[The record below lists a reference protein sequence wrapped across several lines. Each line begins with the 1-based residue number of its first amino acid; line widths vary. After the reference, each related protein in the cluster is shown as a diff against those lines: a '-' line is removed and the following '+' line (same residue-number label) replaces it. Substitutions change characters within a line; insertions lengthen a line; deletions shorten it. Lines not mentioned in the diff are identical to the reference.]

1 MLKNYLKIALR
12 NLRRQKGHSFINIAG
27 LAVGMTCVLL
37 IMLWVQ
43 DELSFDR
50 FHANAKTLYRVEQD
64 QKVSQGKYHVTVAP
78 FGMAA
83 ALKAEIPEIQDVSRY
98 SDWTG
103 TLLIRYGEKAFY
115 EDTIRAV
122 DSSFLRMFT
131 YPAVRGNAATALD
144 DPGALA
150 ITEAMAGKYFGTEDP
165 IGKSV
170 IINNTIPATVSAV
183 LKTPPANSTF
193 VFAALLPM
201 EFLKHLGTDIN
212 DWKSNAVEIFVQL
225 RKNAAARAVDAKI
238 TKLSREH
245 TLAGWR
251 GDEATWKKIQADPER
266 LRRYNSYVGPDFMLS
281 PVVDIHLFGYFGF
294 SGSNTG
300 IQYVRTF
307 SAVALFVLLIA
318 CINFMNLA
326 TARSANRAK
335 EVGLRKVVGAQRKAL
350 AGQFYGESI
359 MTAVLAGIAAM
370 ALVSLLLPAFNTL
383 SGKHLTWGALL
394 APRFV
399 LGFSAVTLATGI
411 IAGSYPALFLSA
423 FQPVKVLRGRTA
435 GGARSAVF
443 RKVLVVVQFGLS
455 ILLLIG
461 MGVVSRQIDY
471 MRSKKLGYDKDQLV
485 YLPMHG
491 DSRKSY
497 AALKDRLLRDPKIK
511 GVTAANQP
519 LSFGGN
525 SNDARW
531 DGKDPNQRPLITF
544 GYVDFDFPETTGIP
558 LASGRTFD
566 KKFATDRAGAF
577 MVNEAVVKVMG
588 LDAPAAVGR
597 SFDFVGVKGPIVGV
611 LKDFH
616 YQSVR
621 DSIEPLVLTVPPK
634 GNDDYLFVA
643 IVRLKAGDIR
653 GSLDS
658 VRAAWK
664 EVNSLYP
671 FEYRFFDQ
679 DFDQMYRADE
689 RMGAV
694 LRVFAALA
702 VVIACLGLFGLA
714 SFMTEQRTK
723 EFGIRKVLGA
733 SAPGVGVLLSKEF
746 AKWVAMANLIAWP
759 VAYLVMRGW
768 LQDFAYRTGIA
779 WWLFAATGAG
789 TPVIALL
796 TVGYQAVRAALADP
810 VESLRYE

>member
-1 MLKNYLKIALR
+1 L
-12 NLRRQKGHSFINIAG
+12 
-27 LAVGMTCVLL
+27 
-37 IMLWVQ
+37 
-43 DELSFDR
+43 
-50 FHANAKTLYRVEQD
+50 
-64 QKVSQGKYHVTVAP
+64 P
-78 FGMAA
+78 
-83 ALKAEIPEIQDVSRY
+83 
-98 SDWTG
+98 
-103 TLLIRYGEKAFY
+103 
-115 EDTIRAV
+115 
-122 DSSFLRMFT
+122 
-131 YPAVRGNAATALD
+131 
-144 DPGALA
+144 
-150 ITEAMAGKYFGTEDP
+150 
-165 IGKSV
+165 
-170 IINNTIPATVSAV
+170 
-183 LKTPPANSTF
+183 
-193 VFAALLPM
+193 VF
-201 EFLKHLGTDIN
+201 
-212 DWKSNAVEIFVQL
+212 
-225 RKNAAARAVDAKI
+225 
-238 TKLSREH
+238 
-245 TLAGWR
+245 
-251 GDEATWKKIQADPER
+251 
-266 LRRYNSYVGPDFMLS
+266 
-281 PVVDIHLFGYFGF
+281 DIHLFGYLGF

-335 EVGLRKVVGAQRKAL
+335 EVGLRKVAGAQLKAL

-359 MTAVLAGIAAM
+359 MTAVLAGIGAM
-370 ALVSLLLPAFNTL
+370 ALVSLFMPAFNAL
-383 SGKHLTWGALL
+383 SGKHLTWAALL

-399 LGFSAVTLATGI
+399 LGLSAVMLAAGI

-423 FQPVKVLRGRTA
+423 FQPVKVLKGRTA
-435 GGARSAVF
+435 SGPRSAVF

-455 ILLLIG
+455 ILLIIG

-471 MRSKKLGYDKDQLV
+471 MRSKKLGYDKGQLV

-497 AALKDRLLRDPKIK
+497 AALKDRLLRDPKIQ

-525 SNDARW
+525 SNDASW
-531 DGKDPNQRPLITF
+531 EAKDPNQRTLIGF
-544 GYVDFDFPETTGIP
+544 AYVDFDFPETMGIP
-558 LASGRTFD
+558 LVAGRSFN
-566 KKFATDRAGAF
+566 KKYPTDRAGAF
-577 MVNEAVVKVMG
+577 LVNEAVVKIMG
-588 LDAPAAVGR
+588 LDAAAAVGR
-597 SFDFVGVKGPIVGV
+597 SFDFVHVKGPIVGV

-621 DSIEPLVLTVPPK
+621 ESIEPLVLTVPPK

-643 IVRLKAGDIR
+643 IVRLKAGDIQ

-658 VRAAWK
+658 VRAAWE
-664 EVNSLYP
+664 EVNPLYP

-714 SFMTEQRTK
+714 SFMAEQRTK
-723 EFGIRKVLGA
+723 EIGIRKVLGA
-733 SAPGVGVLLSKEF
+733 SAPGVVVLLSREF

-768 LQDFAYRTGIA
+768 LQDFASRTGIA
-779 WWLFAATGAG
+779 WWLFAATGTG
-789 TPVIALL
+789 TLVIALL
-796 TVGYQAVRAALADP
+796 TVGYQAVRAALANP